1 MTSKSLVDTNNL
13 ESALVFCERIANT
26 SLVPQNF
33 RGKPDDILV
42 AIQMGKEVG
51 LEPMQSLQ
59 SISVIN
65 GKPSMYGDALLALC
79 RKHPEFE
86 DMIEEGD
93 EKKATCTVK
102 RKGQTPYVKTFTI
115 DQAQR
120 AGLISRSPVWRS
132 YPERMLQMRART
144 FALRDAFSDA
154 LKGFISN
161 EEAMDYPPQKEKDI
175 TPQKPVTTLD
185 QLASQPVQ
193 AAEPV
198 EPAESVVEKTEEK
211 IYKTTFSTNE
221 KCLEYGTTEAA
232 SQQYLMYESI
242 ILKSA
247 KLSDEEKKRKLEKL
261 ASLNSDLVEYLKT
274 KNARPVSA

>member
-33 RGKPDDILV
+33 RNKPNDILV

-79 RKHPEFE
+79 RKHPDFE

-93 EKKATCTVK
+93 DKSATCTVK
-102 RKGQTPYVKTFTI
+102 RKGETPYIKTFTI
-115 DQAQR
+115 EQAQR

-161 EEAMDYPPQKEKDI
+161 EEAMDYPPQKEKNI
-175 TPQKPVTTLD
+175 TPVQTLD
-185 QLASQPVQ
+185 QLADKTS
-193 AAEPV
+193 EPV
-198 EPAESVVEKTEEK
+198 VEEK
-211 IYKTTFSTNE
+211 KQIEYKTTFSTNDT
-221 KCLEYGTTEAA
+221 CTEYDTTEAA
-232 SQQYLMYESI
+232 SKIYLKYEKMIKDSD
-242 ILKSA
+242 
-247 KLSDEEKKRKLEKL
+247 KLSAEEKQKKLDSL
-261 ASLNSDLVEYLKT
+261 SSLNPSLVQYLKT
-274 KNARPVSA
+274 KHAQRVYA

>member
-1 MTSKSLVDTNNL
+1 MATNSLVDTNNL
-13 ESALVFCERIANT
+13 ESALVFCEKIAGT

-33 RGKPDDILV
+33 RGKPDEILV

-79 RKHPEFE
+79 RKHPDFE

-93 EKKATCTVK
+93 DKKATCTIK

-115 DQAQR
+115 EQAQR

-198 EPAESVVEKTEEK
+198 VEKTEEK
-211 IYKTTFSTNE
+211 IYKTTFSTVDT
-221 KCLEYGTTEAA
+221 CTEYDTTEAA
-232 SQQYLMYESI
+232 SQQYLKYERI
-242 ILKSA
+242 ISKSA
-247 KLSDEEKKRKLEKL
+247 KLSDEQKKQKLDNL
-261 ASLNSDLVEYLKT
+261 ANLNRDLVEYLKT
-274 KNARPVSA
+274 KNAPPVSA